1 MYVTHNREF
10 NKTITRSRFVFDTY
24 IITKKSDRLQMYP
37 GYILNETSQISLH
50 KENKPNKFLL

>member
-24 IITKKSDRLQMYP
+24 IITKKKRPLTNVPRLHIERDIP
-37 GYILNETSQISLH
+37 DFVT
-50 KENKPNKFLL
+50 